1 MDVRIINS
9 ILKSTVK
16 IFTEAVNMKIEFE
29 KPQIAKELAKG
40 YDLVTLVGFN
50 GSLSGNL
57 VYAFDTQVALSVVQK
72 MMGMPY
78 NQLDELAMSA
88 IGELANMIS
97 GNIATNME
105 QIGKPIDITPP
116 SVILGKEIRVNVDGV
131 ILKIITKYEDK
142 TFEVDMVLR
151 ESVKSRKKSRTPSKS
166 FGTSTSC
173 TSSGLRLSPTPSWV
187 ARSVISWINTPL
199 KTACYSSSFSSS
211 ASPPGYTKGSWDC

>member
-142 TFEVDMVLR
+142 TFEVDMGLR
-151 ESVKSRKKSRTPSKS
+151 E
-166 FGTSTSC
+166 
-173 TSSGLRLSPTPSWV
+173 
-187 ARSVISWINTPL
+187 
-199 KTACYSSSFSSS
+199 
-211 ASPPGYTKGSWDC
+211 

>member
-116 SVILGKEIRVNVDGV
+116 SVIL
-131 ILKIITKYEDK
+131 
-142 TFEVDMVLR
+142 
-151 ESVKSRKKSRTPSKS
+151 
-166 FGTSTSC
+166 
-173 TSSGLRLSPTPSWV
+173 
-187 ARSVISWINTPL
+187 
-199 KTACYSSSFSSS
+199 
-211 ASPPGYTKGSWDC
+211 

>member
-1 MDVRIINS
+1 MKMDVRIINS
-9 ILKSTVK
+9 ILKSEVRV
-16 IFTEAVNMKIEFE
+16 FTEAVNMKIEFE

-57 VYAFDTQVALSVVQK
+57 VYAFDMQEALNIVGK

-78 NQLDELAMSA
+78 NQLDDLAMSA

-116 SVILGKEIRVNVDGV
+116 SVILGKEIHVNVDGV

-151 ESVKSRKKSRTPSKS
+151 E
-166 FGTSTSC
+166 
-173 TSSGLRLSPTPSWV
+173 
-187 ARSVISWINTPL
+187 
-199 KTACYSSSFSSS
+199 
-211 ASPPGYTKGSWDC
+211 

>member
-9 ILKSTVK
+9 ILKSTVRV
-16 IFTEAVNMKIEFE
+16 FTEAVNMKIEFE

-57 VYAFDTQVALSVVQK
+57 VYAFDMQVALNIVGK

-78 NQLDELAMSA
+78 NQLDDLAMSA

-116 SVILGKEIRVNVDGV
+116 SVILGKEIHVNVDGV

-151 ESVKSRKKSRTPSKS
+151 E
-166 FGTSTSC
+166 
-173 TSSGLRLSPTPSWV
+173 
-187 ARSVISWINTPL
+187 
-199 KTACYSSSFSSS
+199 
-211 ASPPGYTKGSWDC
+211 

>member
-1 MDVRIINS
+1 MKMDVRIINS

-142 TFEVDMVLR
+142 TFEVDMGLR
-151 ESVKSRKKSRTPSKS
+151 E
-166 FGTSTSC
+166 
-173 TSSGLRLSPTPSWV
+173 
-187 ARSVISWINTPL
+187 
-199 KTACYSSSFSSS
+199 
-211 ASPPGYTKGSWDC
+211 

>member
-1 MDVRIINS
+1 MKMDVRIINS
-9 ILKSTVK
+9 ILKSAVRV
-16 IFTEAVNMKIEFE
+16 FTEAVNMKIEFE

-57 VYAFDTQVALSVVQK
+57 VYAFDMQVALNIVGK

-78 NQLDELAMSA
+78 NQLDDLAMSA

-116 SVILGKEIRVNVDGV
+116 SVILGKEIHVNVDGV

-151 ESVKSRKKSRTPSKS
+151 E
-166 FGTSTSC
+166 
-173 TSSGLRLSPTPSWV
+173 
-187 ARSVISWINTPL
+187 
-199 KTACYSSSFSSS
+199 
-211 ASPPGYTKGSWDC
+211 

>member
-9 ILKSTVK
+9 ILKSTMK
-16 IFTEAVNMKIEFE
+16 IFSEAVNMKIEFE
-29 KPQIAKELAKG
+29 KPQISKELATG

-57 VYAFDTQVALSVVQK
+57 VYGFGTEIAISIVGK

-97 GNIATNME
+97 GNIAMNME

-116 SVILGKEIRVNVDGV
+116 SVILGKEIHINVEGV
-131 ILKIITKYEDK
+131 ILKIVTKYENRF
-142 TFEVDMVLR
+142 FEVDMVLR
-151 ESVKSRKKSRTPSKS
+151 E
-166 FGTSTSC
+166 
-173 TSSGLRLSPTPSWV
+173 
-187 ARSVISWINTPL
+187 
-199 KTACYSSSFSSS
+199 
-211 ASPPGYTKGSWDC
+211 

>member
-1 MDVRIINS
+1 MNMDVRIINS
-9 ILKSTVK
+9 ILKSTVRV
-16 IFTEAVNMKIEFE
+16 FTEAVNMKIEFE

-40 YDLVTLVGFN
+40 YDLITLVGFN

-57 VYAFDTQVALSVVQK
+57 VYAFDTRVALNIVGK

-97 GNIATNME
+97 ANIATNME

-116 SVILGKEIRVNVDGV
+116 SVILGKEIHVNVDGV
-131 ILKIITKYEDK
+131 ILKIITKYEEK

-151 ESVKSRKKSRTPSKS
+151 E
-166 FGTSTSC
+166 
-173 TSSGLRLSPTPSWV
+173 
-187 ARSVISWINTPL
+187 
-199 KTACYSSSFSSS
+199 
-211 ASPPGYTKGSWDC
+211 

>member
-151 ESVKSRKKSRTPSKS
+151 E
-166 FGTSTSC
+166 
-173 TSSGLRLSPTPSWV
+173 
-187 ARSVISWINTPL
+187 
-199 KTACYSSSFSSS
+199 
-211 ASPPGYTKGSWDC
+211 

>member
-1 MDVRIINS
+1 MKMDVRIINS

-151 ESVKSRKKSRTPSKS
+151 E
-166 FGTSTSC
+166 
-173 TSSGLRLSPTPSWV
+173 
-187 ARSVISWINTPL
+187 
-199 KTACYSSSFSSS
+199 
-211 ASPPGYTKGSWDC
+211 

>member
-57 VYAFDTQVALSVVQK
+57 VYAFDTRVALSVVQK

-151 ESVKSRKKSRTPSKS
+151 E
-166 FGTSTSC
+166 
-173 TSSGLRLSPTPSWV
+173 
-187 ARSVISWINTPL
+187 
-199 KTACYSSSFSSS
+199 
-211 ASPPGYTKGSWDC
+211 